1 MNKYVIDLIQARLD
15 AINDSIHAIKE
26 EKNSLQESLEKT
38 NQTDLMYARLMHS
51 IGEEYLKLAEL
62 YAEKIQL
69 NNELHTSGGKHFAE
83 NADIGKVVKKPTPP
97 PIPELPP
104 ARIIKE
110 GEKPPKPPEDRTW
123 CEGEEPRKP
132 KKM

>member
-15 AINDSIHAIKE
+15 EINKSIHAIKE

-62 YAEKIQL
+62 YAEKTQL
-69 NNELHTSGGKHFAE
+69 NNELNTSGVSHE
-83 NADIGKVVKKPTPP
+83 TPTPFGLSDD
-97 PIPELPP
+97 EL
-104 ARIIKE
+104 KSMD
-110 GEKPPKPPEDRTW
+110 KDKS
-123 CEGEEPRKP
+123 
-132 KKM
+132 